1 MDFGLILCFLSNR
14 QLGVVLDGTFLQ
26 EHSVIAGIP
35 RGSILAP
42 TLFLLHVNDYKLAI
56 YADDATR
63 YSKWKQT
70 SDMWQ
75 QLELA
80 LELES
85 DLQGTADCGR
95 KWLVEFS
102 A

>member
-1 MDFGLILCFLSNR
+1 M
-14 QLGVVLDGTFLQ
+14 VLDGTFLQ

-42 TLFLLHVNDYKLAI
+42 TLFLLHVNDYKFAI

-85 DLQGTADCGR
+85 DLQGTADCSR

>member
-1 MDFGLILCFLSNR
+1 MGI
-14 QLGVVLDGTFLQ
+14 FLQ

-56 YADDATR
+56 YDDATH

-70 SDMWQ
+70 LDMWQ

-85 DLQGTADCGR
+85 NLQGTAGCGR
-95 KWLVEFS
+95 KWLFEFS